1 MSKNDYYLSF
11 PVQLLREEDIK
22 VMADKAIDYGIIDYM
37 VRNELEGIDGF
48 NEACECTGIT
58 ASSYDG
64 TRKVYDELNN
74 SIDKVVYVSIKK
86 DMLFEFMKVP
96 KTDFEIDVFRAFVGV
111 KSIIGSKSV
120 QPLTNDYL
128 VARLLGFN
136 SPKDALNESTDKF
149 KYYQKR
155 YRIDK
160 LKNAL
165 ERGYKLKRYG
175 THTRGFYVSFTMTLK
190 TLVKHVETT
199 KKSAKDKA
207 FKDKKKA
214 LILEAKQELKDGKQ
228 ELKDGKITDAGT
240 ETETELPF

>member
-22 VMADKAIDYGIIDYM
+22 VIADKAIDYGIIDYM

-48 NEACECTGIT
+48 NEACECTEIT
-58 ASSYDG
+58 GGNYDG

-86 DMLFEFMKVP
+86 GMLFEFMKVP
-96 KTDFEIDVFRAFVGV
+96 KTDFEIDVFRAFIGV

-120 QPLTNDYL
+120 QLLTNDYL
-128 VARLLGFN
+128 VARLSGFN
-136 SPKDALNESTDKF
+136 SIKDALDKPTDKF
-149 KYYQKR
+149 KNYYQKK
-155 YRIDK
+155 YQIDK

-165 ERGYKLKRYG
+165 EQGYKMERYG
-175 THTRGFYVSFTMTLK
+175 THTRGFYVSFKMAFK
-190 TLVKHVETT
+190 TLVKYVETT

-214 LILEAKQELKDGKQ
+214 LILEAKQELKDGK
-228 ELKDGKITDAGT
+228 ITDAGT

>member
-22 VMADKAIDYGIIDYM
+22 VIADKAIDYGIIDYM

-48 NEACECTGIT
+48 NEACECTEIT
-58 ASSYDG
+58 GGNYDG

-74 SIDKVVYVSIKK
+74 SIDKIVYVSIKR

-96 KTDFEIDVFRAFVGV
+96 KTDFEIDVFRAFIGV

-120 QPLTNDYL
+120 QLLTNDYL
-128 VARLLGFN
+128 VARLSGFN
-136 SPKDALNESTDKF
+136 SIKDALDKPTDKF
-149 KYYQKR
+149 KNYYQKR
-155 YRIDK
+155 YQIDK

-165 ERGYKLKRYG
+165 ERGYKLKLYG

-190 TLVKHVETT
+190 TLVRYVETT

-214 LILEAKQELKDGKQ
+214 LILEAKQKLKDG
-228 ELKDGKITDAGT
+228 EITDAGT
-240 ETETELPF
+240 ETEIELPF